1 MSVAGQQSSIALAQ
15 AQEAAENVQKQG
27 GSTVKRAGELIGSTI
42 TGASKLVG
50 DTIGTIADAT
60 GLDQVSL
67 APGMSIEDFTDSL
80 ANAPAEGLGKSLEN
94 ITGLNVRGLIGTPS
108 VAKIKNLIKNQLGDV
123 ESLIALELQKCIEN
137 HILALLGKIP
147 EIGIVLNLEQVIN
160 DAIAKERAKLQSK
173 FTLNLD
179 KLAFQ
184 KIKVQQI
191 ALFKQKIAEAVRNAC
206 PAASPRNIT
215 KYSADPRK
223 IIEIAQKVAAKT
235 TGEISDDAQKQAEGY
250 STVTSEKITE
260 TASVLEQAQFG
271 AVKVQPGIHRGE
283 VDKDGFLQAG
293 DYKAGPIPGMGG
305 PARTRP
311 TGDHLLSQPAIISS
325 DKPTNIVG
333 PIKTTSG
340 TDTNIL
346 GKTKKTTTREESVQA
361 AAAAV
366 TAAGGGGYQ
375 GTPRSATDPSRALRS
390 AKNRVKNILN
400 TKQLLYNE
408 YAYGGEYIVVL
419 DGDTF
424 NDDKNRKH
432 TVYRWKSYI
441 LTYRVPGPYDWW
453 SSTNPGWKN
462 LKKAE
467 GGIGKTFTQKQTSIK
482 PTQLVK
488 VRGEKT
494 SIRGDKTVG
503 ETLWVPGA
511 EGDQPQS
518 SGFAPVNTRHK
529 SKKLLTYI
537 EKHKTLDT
545 ERAQKSR
552 LADILKR
559 ELAIDKELREAVSD
573 LKGQGHNWP
582 PQEILNDYF
591 GGVPLGTSHLNEHFI
606 GNNKYYLKPSK
617 NLDSTMIDFNLAE
630 LATHYK
636 GAADMNP
643 LINNKIYKL

>member
-1 MSVAGQQSSIALAQ
+1 MSVAGQQSKILLAQ
-15 AQEAAENVQKQG
+15 AEETAENVQKQG
-27 GSTVKRAGELIGSTI
+27 GSTIKRAGELIGSTI

-223 IIEIAQKVAAKT
+223 IIAMAQKVAAKT

-346 GKTKKTTTREESVQA
+346 GKTKKTATREESVQA

-366 TAAGGGGYQ
+366 TAAGGGGYR
-375 GTPRSATDPSRALRS
+375 GTPRRATDPSRALRS
-390 AKNRVKNILN
+390 AKYRVQNKLHD
-400 TKQLLYNE
+400 KELLYNE
-408 YAYGGEYIVVL
+408 YAYADYKIVL

-424 NDDKNRKH
+424 NDDAH
-432 TVYRWKSYI
+432 WKADAYI
-441 LTYRVPGPYDWW
+441 LYYNVPSPYKYW
-453 SSTNPGWKN
+453 SKNNPGWKD

-467 GGIGKTFTQKQTSIK
+467 GGLGKTFTQKQTSIK
-482 PTQLVK
+482 PTELLEVK
-488 VRGEKT
+488 GEGKQIRRMGGFDKYEKT
-494 SIRGDKTVG
+494 IWR
-503 ETLWVPGA
+503 PGS
-511 EGDQPQS
+511 EGR
-518 SGFAPVNTRHK
+518 FT

-537 EKHKTLDT
+537 EKHMTLDT
-545 ERAQKSR
+545 ERTQKAR

-559 ELAIDKELREAVSD
+559 ELAIDKEIREAVSD

-636 GAADMNP
+636 SAGNSRTSGD
-643 LINNKIYKL
+643 YKL

>member
-1 MSVAGQQSSIALAQ
+1 MSVAGQQSKILLAQ
-15 AQEAAENVQKQG
+15 AEETAENVQKQG
-27 GSTVKRAGELIGSTI
+27 GSTIKRAGELIGSTI

-223 IIEIAQKVAAKT
+223 IIAMAQKVAAKT

-271 AVKVQPGIHRGE
+271 AVKLQPKPKPKPPAKSPSRPAASPPKKTPRG
-283 VDKDGFLQAG
+283 DKEFMEEL
-293 DYKAGPIPGMGG
+293 
-305 PARTRP
+305 
-311 TGDHLLSQPAIISS
+311 
-325 DKPTNIVG
+325 DKP
-333 PIKTTSG
+333 SEA
-340 TDTNIL
+340 
-346 GKTKKTTTREESVQA
+346 TTTREESVQA

-366 TAAGGGGYQ
+366 TAAGGGGYR

-390 AKNRVKNILN
+390 AKNRVKNILHD
-400 TKQLLYNE
+400 KGLLYNE
-408 YAYGGEYIVVL
+408 YAYADYKIVL

-424 NDDKNRKH
+424 NDDAH
-432 TVYRWKSYI
+432 WKADAYI
-441 LTYRVPGPYDWW
+441 LYYNVPSPYKYW
-453 SSTNPGWKN
+453 SKNNPGWKD

-467 GGIGKTFTQKQTSIK
+467 GGLGKTFTQKQTSIK
-482 PTQLVK
+482 PTELREVK
-488 VRGEKT
+488 GEGKQIRRMGGFDKYEKT
-494 SIRGDKTVG
+494 IWR
-503 ETLWVPGA
+503 PGS
-511 EGDQPQS
+511 EGR
-518 SGFAPVNTRHK
+518 FT

-537 EKHKTLDT
+537 EKHMTLDT
-545 ERAQKSR
+545 ERTQKAR

-573 LKGQGHNWP
+573 LMQQGYHWP
-582 PQEILNDYF
+582 SREILNDYF
-591 GGVPLGTSHLNEHFI
+591 GGVNVGTSHLNFHF
-606 GNNKYYLKPSK
+606 GFNEEYYLKPSK
-617 NLDSTMIDFNLAE
+617 NLNSTTTNFNLAN
-630 LATHYK
+630 LAEHYK
-636 GAADMNP
+636 DAADP
-643 LINNKIYKL
+643 INNKIYKLL

>member
-1 MSVAGQQSSIALAQ
+1 
-15 AQEAAENVQKQG
+15 
-27 GSTVKRAGELIGSTI
+27 
-42 TGASKLVG
+42 
-50 DTIGTIADAT
+50 
-60 GLDQVSL
+60 
-67 APGMSIEDFTDSL
+67 
-80 ANAPAEGLGKSLEN
+80 
-94 ITGLNVRGLIGTPS
+94 
-108 VAKIKNLIKNQLGDV
+108 
-123 ESLIALELQKCIEN
+123 
-137 HILALLGKIP
+137 
-147 EIGIVLNLEQVIN
+147 
-160 DAIAKERAKLQSK
+160 
-173 FTLNLD
+173 
-179 KLAFQ
+179 
-184 KIKVQQI
+184 
-191 ALFKQKIAEAVRNAC
+191 
-206 PAASPRNIT
+206 
-215 KYSADPRK
+215 
-223 IIEIAQKVAAKT
+223 
-235 TGEISDDAQKQAEGY
+235 
-250 STVTSEKITE
+250 
-260 TASVLEQAQFG
+260 
-271 AVKVQPGIHRGE
+271 
-283 VDKDGFLQAG
+283 
-293 DYKAGPIPGMGG
+293 MGG

-424 NDDKNRKH
+424 NDDMNRK
-432 TVYRWKSYI
+432 YYSARWKSYI

-511 EGDQPQS
+511 EHP
-518 SGFAPVNTRHK
+518 AHTRHK

-559 ELAIDKELREAVSD
+559 ELAIDKETKRGHFGF
-573 LKGQGHNWP
+573 KGPGSQ
-582 PQEILNDYF
+582 LA
-591 GGVPLGTSHLNEHFI
+591 SS
-606 GNNKYYLKPSK
+606 GN
-617 NLDSTMIDFNLAE
+617 IR
-630 LATHYK
+630 
-636 GAADMNP
+636 
-643 LINNKIYKL
+643 